1 MKELKEALH
10 ENGSYYRNATMK
22 TDVTLSVNDLEQKE
36 SVEENSDTG
45 SGDYSKT
52 NVQVDNVDEADIV
65 KTDGNYIYYVTG
77 NKVFIVDS
85 KELKIISDIKIR
97 EDKKGFNPREIFIN
111 NDKLIVLGNFYE
123 YEEVVNRN
131 DYEEDMAEVEN
142 AKMAVYSDT
151 ARITS
156 TNLAKAIV
164 YDISNK
170 ELTTLAI
177 ATSIDALAIGISF
190 AFLNVNI
197 ISSSLIIGIITF
209 ILCFIGV
216 IAGRK
221 VGGVFKD
228 YAELIGGVILI
239 LIGINIF
246 NEHTGFIMN
255 LINSIF

>member
-1 MKELKEALH
+1 MSIITIILTAFALAMDAFAVSITKGMTLKKLTKGTAIKIALFFGVFQAAMPLIGWILGISFQSYIKAIDHWIALILLSILGGKMIYEFYEGRKEKKLEEDA
-10 ENGSYYRNATMK
+10 ENEVSS
-22 TDVTLSVNDLEQKE
+22 TLE
-36 SVEENSDTG
+36 SE
-45 SGDYSKT
+45 
-52 NVQVDNVDEADIV
+52 
-65 KTDGNYIYYVTG
+65 G
-77 NKVFIVDS
+77 NKI
-85 KELKIISDIKIR
+85 
-97 EDKKGFNPREIFIN
+97 
-111 NDKLIVLGNFYE
+111 YE
-123 YEEVVNRN
+123 
-131 DYEEDMAEVEN
+131 
-142 AKMAVYSDT
+142 
-151 ARITS
+151 
-156 TNLAKAIV
+156 
-164 YDISNK
+164 ISNK

-216 IAGRK
+216 ITGRK